1 MESWGRG
8 HSRNKL
14 VNICCFLFFFFLT
27 HMTFMLWIEKHNI
40 NYKEVDWMVCGHKM
54 ELVGRSQFFVG
65 FN

>member
-1 MESWGRG
+1 
-8 HSRNKL
+8 
-14 VNICCFLFFFFLT
+14 
-27 HMTFMLWIEKHNI
+27 MTFMLWIEKHNI